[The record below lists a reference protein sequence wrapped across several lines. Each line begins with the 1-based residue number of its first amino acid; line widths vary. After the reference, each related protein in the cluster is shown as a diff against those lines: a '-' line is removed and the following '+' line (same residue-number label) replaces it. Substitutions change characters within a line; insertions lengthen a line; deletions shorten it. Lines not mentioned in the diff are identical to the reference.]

1 MKRLEF
7 SRYIEE
13 DLDTIADFIA
23 QDNPVR
29 AVSFIREIRQKLASL
44 QHTPYLYQLRP
55 DIGDDARMAVLGN
68 YVILFRITP
77 QHGVRVERIVYGGR
91 ELPHT
96 LDPT

>member
-44 QHTPYLYQLRP
+44 QNTPYLYQLRP
-55 DIGDDARMAVLGN
+55 DIGDDARMAVHGN

-91 ELPHT
+91 DLPHT